1 MVLNNLLAYFFS
13 YLQEPCLDLI
23 NRVKL
28 YSESL
33 VRYGKSPY
41 LYPLYGLGELPQG
54 FARLSAIYGGTYML
68 DKTVDEIVFENGRVV
83 GVRSGNEV
91 ARCKQV
97 YCDPSYV
104 LDRVDKVGQVVRC
117 ICLLNH
123 PIPNTNNALSCQI
136 IIPQKQV
143 GRKSGIYLFPC
154 YFLLH
159 FFISLEI
166 DIYISVVSFTHQ
178 VAAKGWF
185 IALVSTTVETNN
197 PEAEILPGLNIL
209 GPIKQKYLLVLY
221 MNIYCLN

>member
-1 MVLNNLLAYFFS
+1 MISFNNRLFILEFNS

-68 DKTVDEIVFENGRVV
+68 DKPVDEIVFENGKAV

-91 ARCKQV
+91 ARCKQI

-104 LDRVDKVGQVVRC
+104 LDRVEKVGQVVRC
-117 ICLLNH
+117 VCILNH

-143 GRKSGIYLFPC
+143 GRKSGTIVEKLIVFPLTN
-154 YFLLH
+154 LLQLQI
-159 FFISLEI
+159 FTYQLSL
-166 DIYISVVSFTHQ
+166 T
-178 VAAKGWF
+178 
-185 IALVSTTVETNN
+185 
-197 PEAEILPGLNIL
+197 
-209 GPIKQKYLLVLY
+209 PIKWPPKGGLLPWLAQP
-221 MNIYCLN
+221 